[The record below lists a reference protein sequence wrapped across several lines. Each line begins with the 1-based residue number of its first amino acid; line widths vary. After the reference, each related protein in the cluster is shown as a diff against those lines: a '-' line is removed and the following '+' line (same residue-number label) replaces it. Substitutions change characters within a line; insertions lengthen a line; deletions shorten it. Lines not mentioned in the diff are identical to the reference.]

1 MTQQPEPDASQID
14 RYLTLE
20 LARASERAAVAAARL
35 RGRGDEMAADLA
47 AAEAMREALSR
58 LPVRGRIV
66 IGEGDEDAAPLLY
79 IGEEIG
85 AGVGPHVDL
94 GVAALEGS
102 TLCAKDMPGSLAVV
116 AMAPAGSLL
125 HAPDVYMD
133 KIAIGPGYPEGTID
147 LDRDPGDNVRAL
159 AIAKGVR
166 ASEITVSI
174 LDRPRH
180 AEIIRACRKAGAC
193 VRLIADGDVAAII
206 LTTHPSET
214 GVDMYLGRGGASEGV
229 LAACVLRCAGGQMQ
243 GRLALETLRSDR
255 QGPAS
260 RPDRSAPEILGRRH
274 GGRRCRRLRHRGH
287 RRAARRRRV
296 ARQDDDRHRDDRLS
310 LGDRHGPTHPRGA
323 SGGRKVR
330 LTRDQ

>member
-1 MTQQPEPDASQID
+1 MTQQPETDASQID

-20 LARASERAAVAAARL
+20 LARASERAAVAAAKL

-47 AAEAMREALSR
+47 AAEAMREELSR

-66 IGEGDEDAAPLLY
+66 IGDGDPDAAPMLY
-79 IGEEIG
+79 VGEEIG
-85 AGVGPHVDL
+85 AGVGPRVDL

-102 TLCAKDMPGSLAVV
+102 TLCAKDMPGSISVV

-133 KIAIGPGYPEGTID
+133 KIAIGPGYPEGTVD

-166 ASEITVSI
+166 PNEITVSI

-180 AEIIRACRKAGAC
+180 AEIIKKCRKAGAC
-193 VRLIADGDVAAII
+193 VRLITDGDVAAII

-229 LAACVLRCAGGQMQ
+229 LAASVLRCAGASAAAEMGAPRTIMDFMR
-243 GRLALETLRSDR
+243 RLEASPRIA
-255 QGPAS
+255 GKKPATQV
-260 RPDRSAPEILGRRH
+260 RAAGKTTEH
-274 GGRRCRRLRHRGH
+274 ARRCDGGALLLPAGH
-287 RRAARRRRV
+287 ADAALPSC
-296 ARQDDDRHRDDRLS
+296 Q
-310 LGDRHGPTHPRGA
+310 
-323 SGGRKVR
+323 
-330 LTRDQ
+330 

>member
-1 MTQQPEPDASQID
+1 MTQQLESDASQID

-47 AAEAMREALSR
+47 AAQAMREELSR

-66 IGEGDEDAAPLLY
+66 IGEGDRDAAPLLY
-79 IGEEIG
+79 VGEEIG
-85 AGVGPHVDL
+85 AGVGPRVDI
-94 GVAALEGS
+94 GVAPLEGS
-102 TLCAKDMPGSLAVV
+102 TLCAKDMPGSIAVV

-125 HAPDVYMD
+125 HASDVYMD
-133 KIAIGPGYPEGTID
+133 KIAIGPGYPEETVD

-180 AEIIRACRKAGAC
+180 ADIIRACRKAGAS
-193 VRLIADGDVAAII
+193 VRLITDGDVAAII
-206 LTTHPSET
+206 LTTHPWET

-243 GRLALETLRSDR
+243 GRLALENRDQIAKAERLGLEPRRKYSVGDMAAGDVVVCVTGVTA
-255 QGPAS
+255 GPLVGGVS
-260 RPDRSAPEILGRRH
+260 LGQTTIDTETIVYRSATGTIRRIH
-274 GGRRCRRLRHRGH
+274 AQHRATGKF
-287 RRAARRRRV
+287 
-296 ARQDDDRHRDDRLS
+296 D
-310 LGDRHGPTHPRGA
+310 
-323 SGGRKVR
+323 
-330 LTRDQ
+330 

>member
-20 LARASERAAVAAARL
+20 LARAAERAAVAAARF

-47 AAEAMREALSR
+47 AAAVMREELSR

-66 IGEGDEDAAPLLY
+66 IGEGDADAAPLLY
-79 IGEEIG
+79 VGEEIG
-85 AGVGPHVDL
+85 AGVGPRVDL

-102 TLCAKDMPGSLAVV
+102 TLCAKDMPGSMAVV

-147 LDRDPGDNVRAL
+147 LDRDPGDNIRAL

-180 AEIIRACRKAGAC
+180 AEIIRNCRNAGAC
-193 VRLIADGDVAAII
+193 VRLIAGGDVAAII
-206 LTTHPSET
+206 LTTHPWET

-243 GRLALETLRSDR
+243 GRLALETRDQIAKAQR
-255 QGPAS
+255 FGPIDPRRKYSVGDMAAGDVVVCVTGVTAGPLVGGVS
-260 RPDRSAPEILGRRH
+260 LGKTTIDTETIVYRSATGTIRRIH
-274 GGRRCRRLRHRGH
+274 ATHRAVGKF
-287 RRAARRRRV
+287 
-296 ARQDDDRHRDDRLS
+296 D
-310 LGDRHGPTHPRGA
+310 
-323 SGGRKVR
+323 
-330 LTRDQ
+330 

>member
-1 MTQQPEPDASQID
+1 MTQQSETDASQID

-47 AAEAMREALSR
+47 AAEAMREELSR
-58 LPVRGRIV
+58 LPVRGRVV

-79 IGEEIG
+79 VGEEIG
-85 AGVGPHVDL
+85 AGIGPRVDL

-102 TLCAKDMPGSLAVV
+102 TLCAKDMPGSISVA

-166 ASEITVSI
+166 PSEITVSI

-180 AEIIRACRKAGAC
+180 AEIIKKCRNAGAC
-193 VRLIADGDVAAII
+193 VRLITDGDVAAII

-214 GVDMYLGRGGASEGV
+214 GVDMYLGRGGAAEGV

-243 GRLALETLRSDR
+243 GRLALENRDQIAQAQRFGLLDPRRKYSVGDMAAGDVVVCVTGVTA
-255 QGPAS
+255 GPLVGGVS
-260 RPDRSAPEILGRRH
+260 LGQTTIDTETIVYRSATGTIRRIH
-274 GGRRCRRLRHRGH
+274 AMH
-287 RRAARRRRV
+287 RV
-296 ARQDDDRHRDDRLS
+296 AGKFD
-310 LGDRHGPTHPRGA
+310 
-323 SGGRKVR
+323 
-330 LTRDQ
+330 

>member
-1 MTQQPEPDASQID
+1 MTQQPEIDTTQID

-47 AAEAMREALSR
+47 ATEAMREELAR
-58 LPVRGRIV
+58 LPVCGRIV
-66 IGEGDEDAAPLLY
+66 IGEGDRDSGTMLY
-79 IGEEIG
+79 VGEEIG
-85 AGVGPHVDL
+85 AGVGPRVDL
-94 GVAALEGS
+94 GVAPLEGS
-102 TLCAKDMPGSLAVV
+102 TLCAKDMPGSIAVA

-133 KIAIGPGYPEGTID
+133 KIAIGPGYAEGVVN
-147 LDRDPGDNVRAL
+147 LDRDPADNVRAL

-166 ASEITVSI
+166 PSEITVSI

-180 AEIIRACRKAGAC
+180 AQLISKCRKAGAC
-193 VRLIADGDVAAII
+193 VRLITDGDVAAII

-243 GRLALETLRSDR
+243 GRLALD
-255 QGPAS
+255 
-260 RPDRSAPEILGRRH
+260 
-274 GGRRCRRLRHRGH
+274 
-287 RRAARRRRV
+287 
-296 ARQDDDRHRDDRLS
+296 
-310 LGDRHGPTHPRGA
+310 
-323 SGGRKVR
+323 
-330 LTRDQ
+330 TRDQLAQAERFGLADPRRKYAVGDMAAGDVVVCVTGVTAGPLVAGVSLGKDVIETETLVYRSATGTIRRIHATHRAAGKFD

>member
-1 MTQQPEPDASQID
+1 MTQQPETDASQID

-20 LARASERAAVAAARL
+20 LARASERAAIAAARL

-47 AAEAMREALSR
+47 AAGAMRKELSR

-66 IGEGDEDAAPLLY
+66 IGEGDQDETPLLY
-79 IGEEIG
+79 FGEEIG
-85 AGVGPHVDL
+85 SGVGPRVDL

-102 TLCAKDMPGSLAVV
+102 TLCAKDMPGSMAVV

-125 HAPDVYMD
+125 HAPNAYMD
-133 KIAIGPGYPEGTID
+133 KIAIGPGYPEGAVD
-147 LDRDPGDNVRAL
+147 LDHDPADNVRAL

-166 ASEITVSI
+166 PSEITVSI

-180 AEIIRACRKAGAC
+180 AEIIRNCRKAGAC

-206 LTTHPSET
+206 LTTHPAET

-243 GRLALETLRSDR
+243 GRLALETREQMAQAERVGLRDPR
-255 QGPAS
+255 RKYAVGDMAAGDVVVCVTGVTAGPLVS
-260 RPDRSAPEILGRRH
+260 GVSLGKTTIDTETIVYRSATGTVRRIH
-274 GGRRCRRLRHRGH
+274 ARHR
-287 RRAARRRRV
+287 AA
-296 ARQDDDRHRDDRLS
+296 
-310 LGDRHGPTHPRGA
+310 G
-323 SGGRKVR
+323 KV
-330 LTRDQ
+330 D